1 MWRVHSRRSARVLFW
16 PEPWQLWGDHQ
27 VLKPSSIDNLTWKS
41 STINVKWWI
50 HLMEPW
56 KLRGDHQFLK
66 PTWVDSLSNVCT
78 IHVNIRGDP
87 EHVPNKPLPSSP
99 HGLRPCCPEG
109 SSVLGNWW
117 GSSENKYQ
125 DLPHFL
131 FSYCV
136 RVEMT
141 CQWRPAVPSSIFP
154 KWTAY
159 RVRRLFQDM
168 IW

>member
-1 MWRVHSRRSARVLFW
+1 MNIQLR
-16 PEPWQLWGDHQ
+16 EPWQLWGDHQ
-27 VLKPSSIDNLTWKS
+27 LLKPSCIDNLSWKS
-41 STINVKWWI
+41 STINPKWWI
-50 HLMEPW
+50 YI
-56 KLRGDHQFLK
+56 RGNPGNFGMTTNFSNPLD
-66 PTWVDSLSNVCT
+66 TLSNACT

-87 EHVPNKPLPSSP
+87 EHVSNKPLPSSP
-99 HGLRPCCPEG
+99 HGLRPSCPEG

-141 CQWRPAVPSSIFP
+141 CQWRLAVPSSTFL

-168 IW
+168 ICNI